1 MKLQGNA
8 LLKVGVPVLVVGMI
22 LIVIKSC
29 SSGGEEAG
37 QNQQQAAQDDTRTLS
52 QDEMDALGISGDS
65 SQDTVATLVGKMNAW
80 ERQRQRDQERM
91 ESLVEENNRL
101 AERAS
106 NVNRSVNEAIQQER
120 ERQQRARE
128 QSEQSLLSRFENR
141 LDRLVPAD
149 KDSSGNDGQSGNDD
163 MPIGLGLEGGGG
175 PSGSYSGGGNLAW
188 VEPMDRRQEEGRSS
202 RSSRD
207 DGPAFPTSFK
217 AAADTAGDLA
227 SRASSAAESRVT
239 GEPDAS
245 TVEPVYT
252 IPENSTLMGSLAMT
266 ALLGRVPVD
275 GTVSDPYPFK
285 VMIGKDN
292 LTANGIEL
300 PEVRA
305 AVASGTAT
313 GDWTLSCVRGNI
325 TSLTFVFEDGTI
337 RTVPSPDD
345 VNQNGGDS
353 NGGSNQNQSIGG
365 GNAIGWISDQ
375 AGLPCISGM
384 RRSNAQ
390 QYLGTQGLLTA
401 AGASAATMLSDDDS
415 TSITSFGSDGS
426 ISQAMSG
433 NQAVGQI
440 LSQGVN
446 DMSEWVN
453 KLYGEAFAA
462 VYVPPGQNVAIHI
475 NKQLPIDYETEGRK
489 VRYDTSTAT
498 TVGLD

>member
-1 MKLQGNA
+1 MKLHGNG
-8 LLKVGVPVLVVGMI
+8 LLKVLVPLFLALALAIVVMWP
-22 LIVIKSC
+22 
-29 SSGGEEAG
+29 SSDSD
-37 QNQQQAAQDDTRTLS
+37 QQQAQQGSLDKKDPSLTLS
-52 QDEMDALGISGDS
+52 QDELKALGIEGDTPE
-65 SQDTVATLVGKMNAW
+65 DTVATLVGQTRAMREDMNRILDANDKLR
-80 ERQRQRDQERM
+80 EQNQE
-91 ESLVEENNRL
+91 L
-101 AERAS
+101 AERND
-106 NVNRSVNEAIQQER
+106 NVDGRIRSALRDQQHGFTQEQ
-120 ERQQRARE
+120 RQN
-128 QSEQSLLSRFENR
+128 QSLLNNLQGQIRN
-141 LDRLVPAD
+141 L
-149 KDSSGNDGQSGNDD
+149 KDGFTGDGEESGDDD

-175 PSGSYSGGGNLAW
+175 PTGSYGGGGNLAW
-188 VEPMDRRQEEGRSS
+188 VEPMDQRQDTGRANSRRDE
-202 RSSRD
+202 
-207 DGPAFPTSFK
+207 GPAFPTSFK
-217 AAADTAGDLA
+217 AAASDVGDAA
-227 SRASSAAESRVT
+227 SRANSAIKASAT
-239 GEPDAS
+239 GQPDEA
-245 TVEPVYT
+245 TVEPIYT

-275 GTVSDPYPFK
+275 GTVNDPYPFK

-337 RTVPSPDD
+337 RTVPSPED
-345 VNQNGGDS
+345 VNQGGGGNDNRNQNQTIGGGDS
-353 NGGSNQNQSIGG
+353 
-365 GNAIGWISDQ
+365 IGWISDQ

-401 AGASAATMLSDDDS
+401 AGAGAATMLSDDDS

-475 NKQLPIDYETEGRK
+475 DKQLPIDYETEGRK

>member
-1 MKLQGNA
+1 MKLQGNG
-8 LLKVGVPVLVVGMI
+8 LLKVLVPLFLALALAIVVMWPG
-22 LIVIKSC
+22 SD
-29 SSGGEEAG
+29 SD
-37 QNQQQAAQDDTRTLS
+37 QQSAQQGSLDKKDPSLTLS
-52 QDEMDALGISGDS
+52 QDELKALGIEGDTPE
-65 SQDTVATLVGKMNAW
+65 DTVATLVGQTRLM
-80 ERQRQRDQERM
+80 RDQM
-91 ESLVEENNRL
+91 NRILDANDKLREQNQEL
-101 AERAS
+101 AERND
-106 NVNRSVNEAIQQER
+106 NVDGRIRSALRDQQQDFTQER
-120 ERQQRARE
+120 RQNQRE
-128 QSEQSLLSRFENR
+128 NQSLLNNLQGQIRNLKEGFTG
-141 LDRLVPAD
+141 DAD
-149 KDSSGNDGQSGNDD
+149 ESGDDD

-175 PSGSYSGGGNLAW
+175 PTGSYSAGGNLAW
-188 VEPMDRRQEEGRSS
+188 VEPMDQRQETGRNGS
-202 RSSRD
+202 RGAE
-207 DGPAFPTSFK
+207 GPAFPTSFK
-217 AAADTAGDLA
+217 AAASDVGDAA
-227 SRASSAAESRVT
+227 SRANSAIKASAT
-239 GEPDAS
+239 GQPDEA

-275 GTVSDPYPFK
+275 GTVNDPYPFK

-337 RTVPSPDD
+337 RTVPSPED
-345 VNQNGGDS
+345 VNQGG
-353 NGGSNQNQSIGG
+353 GGNDNRSNQNQTIGG
-365 GNAIGWISDQ
+365 GDSIGWISDQ

-401 AGASAATMLSDDDS
+401 AGAGAATMLSDDDS

>member
-1 MKLQGNA
+1 MKLKGNM
-8 LLKVGVPVLVVGMI
+8 LLKVGVPVMVFGMI

-29 SSGGEEAG
+29 SGDNVRQVQEDT
-37 QNQQQAAQDDTRTLS
+37 QDATRTLS
-52 QDEMDALGISGDS
+52 REEMDALGISGDS

-91 ESLVEENNRL
+91 ESLIDENNRL
-101 AERAS
+101 ADRAS
-106 NVNRSVNEAIQQER
+106 NVDRAVNEAIQQER
-120 ERQQRARE
+120 QRQQQARE
-128 QSEQSLLSRFENR
+128 QSEQSLLTRFEARMER
-141 LDRLVPAD
+141 LLP
-149 KDSSGNDGQSGNDD
+149 SSNKAEERSDNNDL
-163 MPIGLGLEGGGG
+163 PIGLGLEGGGG
-175 PSGSYSGGGNLAW
+175 PTATYSDSTGLTW
-188 VEPMDRRQEEGRSS
+188 VEPIDQQQHDGRTRTGRQDEE
-202 RSSRD
+202 
-207 DGPAFPTSFK
+207 PTFPTSF
-217 AAADTAGDLA
+217 TAVSDAA
-227 SRASSAAESRVT
+227 SRTVRAVDERVS
-239 GEPDAS
+239 GEPSVS

-275 GTVSDPYPFK
+275 GAVNDPYPFK

-300 PEVRA
+300 PEVQA
-305 AVASGTAT
+305 AIASGTAT

-325 TSLTFVFEDGTI
+325 QSLTFVFADGTI
-337 RTVPSPDD
+337 RTIPSPDD
-345 VNQNGGDS
+345 VNQGGGND
-353 NGGSNQNQSIGG
+353 NRNTQNQTIGG
-365 GNAIGWISDQ
+365 GNSIGWISDQ

-390 QYLGTQGLLTA
+390 QYLGTQSLLTA
-401 AGASAATMLSDDDS
+401 AGAGVATLLSDDDA

-433 NQAVGQI
+433 NQAMGQI

-446 DMSEWVN
+446 DMSNWVN
-453 KLYGEAFAA
+453 RLYGEAFAA
-462 VYVPPGQNVAIHI
+462 VYVPPGQHVAIHI